1 MDCSISVLQCEGMKS
16 GNPAQFYLDKLGRF
30 ELLGIP
36 QIDYE
41 PIICNSNKEKLVPGL
56 FEHNNSPIDT
66 VHGTQDND
74 CGDENCLY

>member
-1 MDCSISVLQCEGMKS
+1 MEILIADLSNDRCEGLKS
-16 GNPAQFYLDKLGRF
+16 GSAQFYLDKLGRF

-41 PIICNSNKEKLVPGL
+41 PIICNSNKEKLVPDL

-66 VHGTQDND
+66 VHGTNDDNND
-74 CGDENCLY
+74 CDN